1 MRSLRAFF
9 RDEVE
14 RKKIIVAQSLTPA
27 DEEAEYQR
35 CSAINDEWN
44 LEIAKRRDARLLQE
58 NAERREYILSR
69 LELKKLRDQ
78 EEMSKI
84 EALVRQE
91 KENSA
96 TFITRDNIDKAIEHS
111 LANPV
116 DYNFSIDLQGKI
128 YRGNERPGDKKEA
141 EAAKPVE
148 IVEAAAVSEKPATP

>member
-1 MRSLRAFF
+1 MRSLRGFF

-14 RKKIIVAQSLTPA
+14 RKRIIVAQSLTPA

-35 CSAINDEWN
+35 CSAINEDWN

-58 NAERREYILSR
+58 NAERREYILGR

-91 KENSA
+91 KENAA
-96 TFITRDNIDKAIEHS
+96 TFITSDNIDKAIEHS
-111 LANPV
+111 LANPI

-141 EAAKPVE
+141 DAAKPAE
-148 IVEAAAVSEKPATP
+148 IVEAAVAEKPATP

>member
-1 MRSLRAFF
+1 MRSLRGFF

-14 RKKIIVAQSLTPA
+14 RKRIIVAQSLTPA

-35 CSAINDEWN
+35 CSAINEDWN

-58 NAERREYILSR
+58 NAERREYILGR

-91 KENSA
+91 KENAS
-96 TFITRDNIDKAIEHS
+96 TFITSDNIDKAIEHS
-111 LANPV
+111 LANPI

-141 EAAKPVE
+141 DAAKPAE
-148 IVEAAAVSEKPATP
+148 IVEAAVAEKPATP